1 MTQSGHD
8 IVVLSLN
15 IVALSLKLLQCTS
28 LAQDRQFDRS
38 QERSVAMKSMLASMA
53 VVLTFCAAPAAAAEF
68 PKTGSAEYDTYY
80 VDNVLAKIDI
90 GFGTGSIVDETGIT
104 RNVKGEGPFH
114 DMSVRCLY
122 HLSVVGEIFHFNGSC
137 VETDKDGD
145 NIFAIVDDKN
155 HYLMGGTGK
164 YKGIT
169 GTVSYTVVGL
179 HETVGGRP
187 ALIVNHKATWEIK

>member
-1 MTQSGHD
+1 
-8 IVVLSLN
+8 
-15 IVALSLKLLQCTS
+15 
-28 LAQDRQFDRS
+28 
-38 QERSVAMKSMLASMA
+38 MKSMLASMA

-80 VDNVLAKIDI
+80 VDNTLAKIDS
-90 GFGTGSIVDETGIT
+90 GAGTGGIVDSTGIT

-122 HLSVVGEIFHFNGSC
+122 HWSSVGETFHFNGSC

-145 NIFAIVDDKN
+145 NVFTTFDDKN

-164 YKGIT
+164 YKSIT
-169 GTVSYTVVGL
+169 GTVPYTVVEL
-179 HETVGGRP
+179 HEAVGGRS

>member
-1 MTQSGHD
+1 
-8 IVVLSLN
+8 
-15 IVALSLKLLQCTS
+15 
-28 LAQDRQFDRS
+28 
-38 QERSVAMKSMLASMA
+38 MKSTFASMA
-53 VVLTFCAAPAAAAEF
+53 VLLTFCAAPAAAAEF

-80 VDNVLAKIDI
+80 ADNTVAKIDS
-90 GFGTGSIVDETGIT
+90 GVGSGSIVDSTGIT

-122 HLSVVGEIFHFNGSC
+122 HQSLVGETYHYNGSC

-145 NIFAIVDDKN
+145 SVFTTFDDTH

-169 GTVSYTVVGL
+169 GTAPYTVVGL
-179 HETVGGRP
+179 HDAVGGRT
-187 ALIVNHKATWEIK
+187 AEIVNHKITWAIK